1 MIIGNFEYN
10 KAQDTYTGE
19 IATLSG
25 ATRKVVFK
33 PSEATGDKAPQ
44 YRVLGPSETGDVEF
58 GAAWKKR
65 SEEGRDYL
73 SVKLDD
79 PALPQPINCALVTSS
94 QEGFLLVWSRD
105 NRKKAD

>member
-1 MIIGNFEYN
+1 MIIGNFNYN

-33 PSEATGDKAPQ
+33 PSEATGDKVPQ
-44 YRVLGPSETGDVEF
+44 YRVLGPSKAGDIEF

-65 SEEGRDYL
+65 TDEGRDY
-73 SVKLDD
+73 SR
-79 PALPQPINCALVTSS
+79 SS
-94 QEGFLLVWSRD
+94 STIRRCRRRSTARW
-105 NRKKAD
+105 